1 MAKCPQFVLMYID
14 FGPRATLKGPKK
26 GFVVVVVVVGVE
38 SSSKNAPN
46 RTKNVP
52 GNKN

>member
-26 GFVVVVVVVGVE
+26 GFVVVVGVE

-52 GNKN
+52 GYKN